1 MEKGRHLLM
10 AEQERPAIEELRN
23 QARDAVPYQQGR
35 ARVVRAARVK
45 KLNELMLEHGYLKVN
60 A

>member
-1 MEKGRHLLM
+1 VTD
-10 AEQERPAIEELRN
+10 QERPTIEELRA
-23 QARDAVPYQQGR
+23 QARDAVPYREGR
-35 ARVVRAARVK
+35 ARVVREARVK